1 MKKKYVFSLS
11 RVVQLLLIVTLVIA
25 FTGYKNKLEKTGIG
39 NVSIAGG
46 VKYVY
51 SQDVDISFCVP
62 EKFQGYFADT
72 GNTTVAKMLKDRQIR
87 YITFDS
93 QGEYEIT
100 VRQFDSKAQSFDE
113 DEFKDIYYTV
123 NEIQEINE
131 YNPQGYV

>member
-1 MKKKYVFSLS
+1 MFISHITDKIVRDLTKEVDIMKKKYVFSLS

-87 YITFDS
+87 YITFPRGIRDYS
-93 QGEYEIT
+93 PTIRFEGSVI
-100 VRQFDSKAQSFDE
+100 
-113 DEFKDIYYTV
+113 
-123 NEIQEINE
+123 
-131 YNPQGYV
+131 